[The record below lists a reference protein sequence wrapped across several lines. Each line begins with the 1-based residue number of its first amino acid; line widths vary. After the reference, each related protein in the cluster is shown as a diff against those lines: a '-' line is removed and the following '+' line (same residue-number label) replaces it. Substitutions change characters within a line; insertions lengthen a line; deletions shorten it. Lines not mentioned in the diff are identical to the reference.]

1 MAIITGTKEN
11 FNEVINGELPVL
23 VDFWATWCG
32 PCRMVSPFIEQL
44 ADEYEGKVAF
54 MKVNVDEQPE
64 LCEKYR
70 VSSIPNLVLFKD
82 GDVLDQSAGAR
93 PKALIAQ
100 FIEQA
105 LKTAQ
110 CVGNRESSSS
120 QSSQPHCFC

>member
-1 MAIITGTKEN
+1 MANIITGTNEN

-23 VDFWATWCG
+23 VDFWASWCG
-32 PCRMVSPFIEQL
+32 PCRMIAPFIEQL

-82 GDVLDQSAGAR
+82 GDVVEQSAGAR
-93 PKALIAQ
+93 PKALIAAMIDQ
-100 FIEQA
+100 V
-105 LKTAQ
+105 L
-110 CVGNRESSSS
+110 
-120 QSSQPHCFC
+120 

>member
-1 MAIITGTKEN
+1 
-11 FNEVINGELPVL
+11 
-23 VDFWATWCG
+23 
-32 PCRMVSPFIEQL
+32 
-44 ADEYEGKVAF
+44 

-105 LKTAQ
+105 L
-110 CVGNRESSSS
+110 
-120 QSSQPHCFC
+120 

>member
-1 MAIITGTKEN
+1 MANIITGTNEN

-23 VDFWATWCG
+23 VDFWASWCG
-32 PCRMVSPFIEQL
+32 PCRMIAPFVEQL

-82 GDVLDQSAGAR
+82 GDVVEQSAGAR
-93 PKALIAQ
+93 PKALIAAMIDQ
-100 FIEQA
+100 V
-105 LKTAQ
+105 L
-110 CVGNRESSSS
+110 
-120 QSSQPHCFC
+120 

>member
-1 MAIITGTKEN
+1 MAATN
-11 FNEVINGELPVL
+11 INRQQLYELLQSSNTIL
-23 VDFWATWCG
+23 VDFWAPWCG

-44 ADEYEGKVAF
+44 ADEYQGRVAF

-93 PKALIAQ
+93 PKAQLAA

-105 LKTAQ
+105 L
-110 CVGNRESSSS
+110 
-120 QSSQPHCFC
+120 